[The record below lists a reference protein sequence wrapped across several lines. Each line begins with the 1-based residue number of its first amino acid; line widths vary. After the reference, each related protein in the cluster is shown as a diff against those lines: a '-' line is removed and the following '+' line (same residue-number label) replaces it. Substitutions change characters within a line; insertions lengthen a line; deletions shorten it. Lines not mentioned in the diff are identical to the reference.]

1 MDKDLAREFE
11 LSGRVA
17 VITGAASGIGREA
30 ARVLV
35 QAGARLVIADVD
47 ADGLAQTVGMIE
59 GLGGTAIAQRTDVS
73 SRQDVET
80 LADIAAETGAVHA
93 WVNGAGILAG
103 RPILEQ
109 EETELDRVLAINLK
123 GAYWGCAAA
132 ARVMKPQGGGA
143 IVNIASAGADMP
155 VPGFSVYAISKGG
168 VNMLTRTAAAE
179 FGPFGIRVNSVAPGY
194 IDTPM
199 VSYAYRNPDGS
210 IDETR
215 RDDMRRRRS
224 EGTPLGLVGQPRD
237 IALAILYLVSDASRF
252 MTGQVLR
259 PNGGVV
265 MP

>member
-47 ADGLAQTVGMIE
+47 ADGMAQTVGMIE